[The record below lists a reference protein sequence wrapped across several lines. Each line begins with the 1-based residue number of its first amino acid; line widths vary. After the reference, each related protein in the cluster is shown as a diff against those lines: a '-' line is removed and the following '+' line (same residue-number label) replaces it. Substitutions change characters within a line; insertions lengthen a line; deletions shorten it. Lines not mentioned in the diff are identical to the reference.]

1 FFFQAE
7 DGIRDRN
14 VTGVQTCALPI
25 LKRSMRM
32 SEKNNLT
39 VKDYIKFIIPS
50 LLGVFLLMVPIKVNG
65 EITLIVAVWADF
77 IEDNIGSLMSYI
89 AMILMFIS
97 FFGALITSLFQP
109 IFIDKRAALRDLFDV
124 GLIALLTRT
133 LGFLFVI
140 LVVFQIG
147 PEAIWSEDTGTN
159 ILDLV
164 TTLIA
169 IF

>member
-1 FFFQAE
+1 
-7 DGIRDRN
+7 
-14 VTGVQTCALPI
+14 

-50 LLGVFLLMVPIKVNG
+50 LLGVFLLMVPIKVNV

-77 IEDNIGSLMSYI
+77 IEDNIGSLMLYI

-97 FFGALITSLFQP
+97 FFGVLITMFFLP
-109 IFIDKRAALRDLFDV
+109 VFIDQREALRDLFDV
-124 GLIALLTRT
+124 GPIALLTRT
-133 LGFLFVI
+133 LGFIFVI

-147 PEAIWSEDTGTN
+147 PDAISSEDTVSN

-164 TTLIA
+164 TTLIN
-169 IF
+169 I